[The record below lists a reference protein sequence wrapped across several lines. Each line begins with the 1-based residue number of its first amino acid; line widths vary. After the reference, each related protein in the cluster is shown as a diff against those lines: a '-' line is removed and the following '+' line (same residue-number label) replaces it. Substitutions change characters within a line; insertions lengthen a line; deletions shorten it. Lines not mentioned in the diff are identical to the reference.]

1 MFKDK
6 CCGFTLTELL
16 VGITIASIL
25 VMLALPKLSSFTIS
39 LRVDNEISALHRM
52 ILITRNSAINSGRRA
67 IICPLSSTL
76 PAICTA
82 QWHQAISVF
91 IDNNNDGD
99 YDTNDTIVSVKAA
112 IPSNDKLQY
121 AQSSLIYTALGN
133 LSASPVTSAFSY
145 CPGGDVNKSRG
156 IIVSA
161 SGRSYITSDTDNDG
175 KDEDRNKNHITCS

>member
-6 CCGFTLTELL
+6 CRGFTLTELL
-16 VGITIASIL
+16 VGITITS
-25 VMLALPKLSSFTIS
+25 MLAMMALPKLNGFTIS

-52 ILITRNSAINSGRRA
+52 ILTARNSAINSGKRA
-67 IICPLSSTL
+67 IICPLSSKT
-76 PAICTA
+76 PITCTT

-91 IDNNNDGD
+91 VDNNNDGN
-99 YDTNDTIVSVKAA
+99 YDENDTIIRVKAA
-112 IPSNDKLQY
+112 IPSSDKLQY

-145 CPGGDVNKSRG
+145 CPDGDADKSRG